1 MFDAQTVALI
11 RSAPPLEGLELED
24 LPKELTRAYS
34 TMVSMR
40 MRLRQIL
47 TADVF
52 ETELGDVI
60 RRLETLALTQE
71 AFVTATPE
79 RSNRAAAAFVAASAH
94 QLRFS
99 AEMLVE
105 NTEEQRLGA
114 VRAIAPEN
122 GAAIMFL
129 IAGRAA

>member
-79 RSNRAAAAFVAASAH
+79 RSNRAAAAFVAVGLFQNNRLNMLLNSARIFNVYRS
-94 QLRFS
+94 LIRNVRPRFMFS
-99 AEMLVE
+99 VG
-105 NTEEQRLGA
+105 RRC
-114 VRAIAPEN
+114 VR
-122 GAAIMFL
+122 
-129 IAGRAA
+129 